1 MSTFSFSL
9 GVFVSSVKAT
19 LLGALTGLGGGVL
32 IIPALCLP
40 FKIDLHYALG
50 ASLVSA
56 IATSSRATAAYAR
69 KGYSKVRTG
78 ILLEVGTTPKPAPK
92 C

>member
-1 MSTFSFSL
+1 MSILSFSL
-9 GVFVSSVKAT
+9 GAFVTSVMAG
-19 LLGALTGLGGGVL
+19 LLGALTGLGGGVVL
-32 IIPALCLP
+32 IPVLCLP
-40 FKIDLHYALG
+40 FKIDLHFALG